1 MAVYLVSLE
10 RLARMRA
17 RSALCRM
24 EPQNAAATEPISAS
38 DAVVATLGKEAVTE
52 PAPSYTRRAQE
63 SSGSS
68 TSSPEELLNL
78 SKSQI
83 ETLLSGWDELGRRA
97 FLALIHRLASVEL
110 QLADL
115 RARVRG
121 TPPSPSVPV
130 SPIGKENIHEASQSE
145 LLEQVFRKNRSLRK
159 MD

>member
-1 MAVYLVSLE
+1 
-10 RLARMRA
+10 MRA

-24 EPQNAAATEPISAS
+24 EPQNAAATEGISTS
-38 DAVVATLGKEAVTE
+38 DAFAATLAKEAVTE
-52 PAPSYTRRAQE
+52 PAPSYARRAQE
-63 SSGSS
+63 GSGSS

-97 FLALIHRLASVEL
+97 FLALIHRLASVES

-115 RARVRG
+115 RVRVRG
-121 TPPSPSVPV
+121 APPSPSAPV
-130 SPIGKENIHEASQSE
+130 SLIGKENIHEASQSE
-145 LLEQVFRKNRSLRK
+145 LLEQVFRKNLSLRM

>member
-24 EPQNAAATEPISAS
+24 EPENAAATERVSTS
-38 DAVVATLGKEAVTE
+38 DALAATLGQEAVTE

-97 FLALIHRLASVEL
+97 FLALIHRLASVES

-115 RARVRG
+115 RVRG
-121 TPPSPSVPV
+121 TPPSRSAPV

-145 LLEQVFRKNRSLRK
+145 LLEQVFRKNLSLRM